1 MAIAQNGNTVKVHY
15 TGKLHDGTVFDSS
28 IQRNEPLEF
37 TLGQGNMIAGFEKA
51 VLGMEVGQSKVA
63 DIPSNEAYGP
73 KSTDMVI
80 EVPKTDVPAN
90 ISPEVG
96 QQLAIKQ
103 NDGSTVP
110 VTITEVTDK
119 SIVLDGN
126 HPLAGKDLIFE
137 IELVE
142 IN

>member
-1 MAIAQNGNTVKVHY
+1 MATAQNGNTVKVHY

-28 IQRNEPLEF
+28 VNRNEPLEF

-51 VLGMEVGQSKVA
+51 VLGMEVGQSKTA
-63 DIPSNEAYGP
+63 DIPSAEAYGE
-73 KSTDMVI
+73 KVDDMVI
-80 EVPKTDVPAN
+80 EVPKKDVPDN
-90 ISPEVG
+90 INPEVG

-103 NDGSTVP
+103 NDGRTVP
-110 VTITEVTDK
+110 VTVAEVTDET
-119 SIVLDGN
+119 ITLDGN

-142 IN
+142 VK